1 MLLLE
6 CSVLG
11 CLLTISWDS
20 DMLLMYS
27 ISSLV
32 ISVLWALLFLN
43 RGTIDVD
50 LWNEFNI
57 ECMKSVLE

>member
-6 CSVLG
+6 CSVWG

-50 LWNEFNI
+50 LWNELNI
-57 ECMKSVLE
+57 ECAKSVLE

>member
-1 MLLLE
+1 
-6 CSVLG
+6 
-11 CLLTISWDS
+11 
-20 DMLLMYS
+20 MLLMYS

-50 LWNEFNI
+50 LWNELNI
-57 ECMKSVLE
+57 ECVKSVLE

>member
-6 CSVLG
+6 CSVWG

-20 DMLLMYS
+20 DILLMYS

-32 ISVLWALLFLN
+32 ISMLRALLFLN
-43 RGTIDVD
+43 RDIIDVD
-50 LWNEFNI
+50 LWNELNI
-57 ECMKSVLE
+57 ECVKSVLE

>member
-6 CSVLG
+6 CSVLA